1 MNARLLSDTLKGP
14 KGLVTRETLSE
25 LKDQVNPETLMKL
38 KPGKTTAEEL
48 IAELR
53 SDPVWLAAREDEERE
68 RQRKQADWRE
78 AEAPLVDELHMA
90 GFEVDSA
97 WGLVNRSTPYPE
109 ALPILLEHLERA
121 YPDRVREGIARA
133 LAVRD
138 AKFGW
143 ETLTRLY
150 RQEVAGTD
158 AKDGLAA
165 AIAAVADDE
174 VIDQVIGLA
183 RDATHGDSRLLLLRA
198 LARSK
203 DPQARGALEEF
214 AEDPALTGEG
224 QRLLSGRRGFDDS

>member
-1 MNARLLSDTLKGP
+1 MWRFVGHARRHCAL
-14 KGLVTRETLSE
+14 
-25 LKDQVNPETLMKL
+25 
-38 KPGKTTAEEL
+38 AEEL
-48 IAELR
+48 F
-53 SDPVWLAAREDEERE
+53 
-68 RQRKQADWRE
+68 
-78 AEAPLVDELHMA
+78 
-90 GFEVDSA
+90 G
-97 WGLVNRSTPYPE
+97 YPD
-109 ALPILLEHLERA
+109 ALPILLEHLGRP

-143 ETLTRLY
+143 EALTRVY
-150 RQEVAGTD
+150 RHEEAGTD

-203 DPQARGALEEF
+203 DPGRARRNRTSRRILRLPKRHGGFSAEVGEAPTQLGTRWGHLARATITKSLLILEGADRNRTGVHGF
-214 AEDPALTGEG
+214 AGRCVATPPRRRSGPSVAAGE
-224 QRLLSGRRGFDDS
+224 LSVGLHRE